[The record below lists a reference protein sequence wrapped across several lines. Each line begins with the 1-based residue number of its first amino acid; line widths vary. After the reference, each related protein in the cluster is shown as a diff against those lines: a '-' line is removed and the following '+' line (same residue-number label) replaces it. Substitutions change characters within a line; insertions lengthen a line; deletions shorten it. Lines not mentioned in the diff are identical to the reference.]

1 MRARELTF
9 RYVGALLMVAGLLV
23 AGQIVIHQ
31 LLALQEGD
39 ARVINLAGRQRMLGQ
54 RLSALA
60 LALGVDTGDRARDT
74 RDQMVRIADE
84 WERTQAALRAGRPG
98 TGLRGGNSP
107 AILELFAQIDPDHR
121 AMLAAV
127 RAAVALPAGS
137 RRLAYADAVRAHQD
151 AFLAGMDRIVAEYER
166 EAQQRIVGLRRLE
179 LILLALALL
188 VLGLV
193 GAFVFRPAVS
203 DLRSQLA
210 ERALVQ
216 HTLEASEAERQV
228 IQRQL
233 LQISDREQ
241 VRLAQDLHDGLG
253 QHLIGLS
260 FLLQP
265 LRQRLAADPA
275 AAQLDEIDRL
285 VGEAIAQ
292 TRDLVRSLHS
302 RTLEA
307 AGLTAALGELAAQ
320 ITRVFGVECRVD
332 DRAGIAPSAAGRTH
346 LYRIVREAVLNAA
359 RHARATSIAIELSR
373 DGGELILAV
382 CDDGVGIRA
391 PVSGGM
397 GLHLMAHRAQML
409 GASLQIAAGPRGTT
423 VTCRVPLDGLDAPGA
438 PA

>member
-1 MRARELTF
+1 MRVRELTF
-9 RYVGALLMVAGLLV
+9 RYVGALLIVAGLLV
-23 AGQIVIHQ
+23 AGQTVIHQ
-31 LLALQEGD
+31 LLARQEGD

-54 RLSALA
+54 RLCTLA
-60 LALGVDTGDRARDT
+60 LALGVDAGERARDT
-74 RDQMVRIADE
+74 RDQLVRTADE
-84 WERTQAALRAGRPG
+84 WERTQAALRASRPE
-98 TGLRGGNSP
+98 TGLRGNSP
-107 AILELFAQIDPDHR
+107 AILALFTRIDPDQR
-121 AMLAAV
+121 AMLAAA
-127 RAAVALPAGS
+127 RAAAALPDGA
-137 RRLAYADAVRAHQD
+137 RRPEYAATVRVHQD

-166 EAQQRIVGLRRLE
+166 EANQRIVGLRRLE

-216 HTLEASEAERQV
+216 HTLDASESERRV

-233 LQISDREQ
+233 LQIGDREQ

-253 QHLIGLS
+253 QHLIGVS

-265 LRQRLAADPA
+265 LRLRLAGDPS

-285 VGEAIAQ
+285 VGEAIEQ

-320 ITRVFGVECRVD
+320 ITRVFRVECRVD
-332 DRAGIAPSAAGRTH
+332 DRAGLAPGVAIRTH

-359 RHARATSIAIELSR
+359 RHARATAIAIELSR
-373 DGGELILAV
+373 DGGELVLAV
-382 CDDGVGIRA
+382 RDDGAGMRG
-391 PVSGGM
+391 PPSGGM
-397 GLHLMAHRAQML
+397 GIHLMVHRARL
-409 GASLQIAAGPRGTT
+409 IGASVQIATGPRGTT
-423 VTCRVPLDGLDAPGA
+423 VTCRVPLDELDPPGR